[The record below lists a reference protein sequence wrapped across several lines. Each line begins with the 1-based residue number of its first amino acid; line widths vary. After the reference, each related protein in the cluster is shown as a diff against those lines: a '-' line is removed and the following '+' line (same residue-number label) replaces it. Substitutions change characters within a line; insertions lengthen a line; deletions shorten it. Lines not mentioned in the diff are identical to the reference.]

1 MEDIFVRKEL
11 IYTIYQEKSISKAA
25 QKLFISQPSLSVMVK
40 KIEDSIGMP
49 LFDRSCKP
57 LRLTEAGMEYIKA
70 TEQIQHI
77 EASFSD
83 YICAVNNLQAGSL
96 GIGSNQLL
104 SALVLPKY
112 IMNFVTKYPNI
123 RLDLVDADSTVLEQ
137 NILSGR
143 LDLILDTL
151 EHNPDIFEKQRIKS
165 EELFLAVPASFPQN
179 EELKEY
185 SLSYDDITSN
195 RYMNMD
201 VEPVPLEKFDDA
213 PFVLLTRGN
222 DMRIRSAAI
231 FQEAG
236 ISPKVILELD
246 RLVTLYKFVEIGT
259 AASIVS
265 DTLVKKIQGD
275 PHAVVF
281 YKLPVTHGRRNVY
294 AFYKRNRYYSKAM
307 EYFIE
312 SLGNLE

>member
-25 QKLFISQPSLSVMVK
+25 QKLFVSQPSLSVMVK
-40 KIEDSIGMP
+40 KIEDSIGLP

-70 TEQIQHI
+70 TEQIRHI

-112 IMNFVTKYPNI
+112 IMNFVKKYPNI
-123 RLDLVDADSTVLEQ
+123 RLDLLDADSTILEQ

-151 EHNPDIFEKQRIKS
+151 EHNPDIFERQCLKS
-165 EELFLAVPASFPQN
+165 EELLLAVPTSFSSNAAMKDYQF
-179 EELKEY
+179 
-185 SLSYDDITSN
+185 SYNDILEK
-195 RYMNMD
+195 RHMD
-201 VEPVPLEKFDDA
+201 TDIPPVPLSEFKDE
-213 PFVLLTRGN
+213 PFALLTRGN
-222 DMRIRSAAI
+222 DTRIRAAAI
-231 FQEAG
+231 FQEAA
-236 ISPKVILELD
+236 ISPKVVLELD
-246 RLVTLYKFVEIGT
+246 RLVTLYNFVEIGT

-265 DTLVKKIQGD
+265 DTLVKKIKGD
-275 PHAVVF
+275 PDAVVF
-281 YKLPVTHGRRNVY
+281 YKLPATHAKRNVY

-312 SLGNLE
+312 SLGTLE

>member
-112 IMNFVTKYPNI
+112 IMNFVSKYPNI

-151 EHNPDIFEKQRIKS
+151 EHNSDIFEKQQIKS
-165 EELFLAVPASFPQN
+165 EELFLAVPAMFPQN
-179 EELKEY
+179 EGLEKY
-185 SLSYDDITSN
+185 ALSYEDITSN
-195 RYMNMD
+195 RYTTAD
-201 VEPVPLEKFDDA
+201 IEPVPLKKFEDA

-236 ISPKVILELD
+236 ISPNVILELD
-246 RLVTLYKFVEIGT
+246 RLVTLYKFVVIGT

-275 PHAVVF
+275 PKAVVF
-281 YKLPVTHGRRNVY
+281 YKLPATHGRRNVY